1 MMTGRRWLGM
11 MTMAAALAAC
21 GEQGGELR
29 DATERRRAQ
38 AAEGD
43 TVEFDTTASGEPTAR
58 VPAFVLGDS
67 AAPATPA
74 TATPAGAAVDT
85 VRPGTP
91 AATPGVDPATQQA
104 WTAGATDR
112 VRTVPRPVVLRDV
125 RVGVNQGFDRVVLEF
140 LGGSVPGY
148 RVEYVD
154 KPVHQCGSGDPTP
167 VAGDAWIAITL
178 RGTQAHN
185 DQGQATVQT
194 RERRLQMPI
203 VKEVEFTCDFEGV
216 VELVLGVSRPNRYR
230 VVELQNPTRL
240 IIDVQ
245 Q

>member
-38 AAEGD
+38 AVEGD
-43 TVEFDTTASGEPTAR
+43 SVVFDTNSSGQPTGR
-58 VPAFVLGDS
+58 VPAFVLTDS
-67 AAPATPA
+67 TPAAAPGATPVTEA
-74 TATPAGAAVDT
+74 PVDT
-85 VRPGTP
+85 VRPAAP
-91 AATPGVDPATQQA
+91 AAPAVDPATQQP
-104 WTAGATDR
+104 WTAGVRDQ
-112 VRTVPRPVVLRDV
+112 VRTVPRPVTLRDV

-140 LGGSVPGY
+140 LGSAVPGY

-154 KPVHQCGSGDPTP
+154 RPVHHCGSGDPVP
-167 VAGDAWIAITL
+167 VAGDAWLAVTL
-178 RGTQAHN
+178 RGTQAHT
-185 DQGQATVQT
+185 DQGQATVQQ

-203 VKEVEFTCDFEGV
+203 VKELEFTCDFEGV
-216 VELVLGVSRPNRYR
+216 VEIVLGVSRPNRYR
-230 VVELQNPTRL
+230 ITELQNPTRL
-240 IIDVQ
+240 IVDVQ

>member
-1 MMTGRRWLGM
+1 MMTGRRWMGM

-43 TVEFDTTASGEPTAR
+43 SVEFDTTASGEPTAR
-58 VPAFVLGDS
+58 VPAFVLADS

-74 TATPAGAAVDT
+74 ATATPGAPVDT
-85 VRPGTP
+85 ARPATP
-91 AATPGVDPATQQA
+91 AAVDPATQQA
-104 WTAGATDR
+104 WTAGTTDQ
-112 VRTVPRPVVLRDV
+112 VRTVPRPVTLRDV

-140 LGGSVPGY
+140 LGSSVPGY

-154 KPVHQCGSGDPTP
+154 RPVRQCGSGEPTP
-167 VAGDAWIAITL
+167 VAGDAWLAVTL

-185 DQGQATVQT
+185 DQGQATVQQ

-203 VKEVEFTCDFEGV
+203 VKELEFTCDFEGV
-216 VELVLGVSRPNRYR
+216 VEIVLGVSRPNRYR
-230 VVELQNPTRL
+230 VTELQNPTRL